1 MNTPDDMRYISF
13 DNKNG
18 SYRIRVPGTGQIATQ
33 TLEEAIKERD
43 LRLHMVQKGK
53 INIDANTTFKD
64 WFDIWLERYCTTNNQ
79 HTKEGYEDD
88 IERCCKTIY
97 CKKMLDIKPYQISE
111 LLIDMAK
118 KNYAYS
124 TIKRTRAILRTV
136 FRSIRDNGFI
146 EYDRLPTDGVRL
158 PPKTATKYVSKDR
171 RAFNT
176 ILLENLVKAA
186 QHFSYNNKTCKTYTA
201 ALLILT
207 RTGLRLSELLGLC
220 REDISFIND
229 DEMIISISRTVHD
242 IRKDKSIDGRSWIIS
257 PPKSENSRRK
267 IMIKDKRCADHARYM
282 CSFTNKTVIYD
293 GQGYNFIFAT
303 KTGRPICK
311 STFIVNFIK
320 IRKKIGSDIR
330 IHEIRHSIAT
340 LMANNPAV
348 SYNNAAAFLGHS
360 LNVFMNIYVHSNE
373 DVLNSCSN
381 AISDAFKDSEPTK
394 KT

>member
-1 MNTPDDMRYISF
+1 M
-13 DNKNG
+13 
-18 SYRIRVPGTGQIATQ
+18 
-33 TLEEAIKERD
+33 
-43 LRLHMVQKGK
+43 QK
-53 INIDANTTFKD
+53 
-64 WFDIWLERYCTTNNQ
+64 
-79 HTKEGYEDD
+79 
-88 IERCCKTIY
+88 
-97 CKKMLDIKPYQISE
+97 
-111 LLIDMAK
+111 
-118 KNYAYS
+118 
-124 TIKRTRAILRTV
+124 V
-136 FRSIRDNGFI
+136 F
-146 EYDRLPTDGVRL
+146 
-158 PPKTATKYVSKDR
+158 
-171 RAFNT
+171 
-176 ILLENLVKAA
+176 
-186 QHFSYNNKTCKTYTA
+186 
-201 ALLILT
+201 
-207 RTGLRLSELLGLC
+207 LSELLGLC

-242 IRKDKSIDGRSWIIS
+242 IRKDKSKDGRTWIIS

-267 IMIKDKRCADHARYM
+267 IMIKDKRCADHTRYM
-282 CSFTNKTVIYD
+282 CSFANRTVIYD